1 MENKEL
7 RAEINK
13 LQDELKKA
21 KSLLQES
28 LSHLDRDFCWEEAD
42 KFEEKVKTFLN
53 KNK

>member
-28 LSHLDRDFCWEEAD
+28 LSCLDRDFCWEESQN
-42 KFEEKVKTFLN
+42 FEEKVKIFLN